1 MEIAPVICLLFE
13 KTLQTGQLPSDWKKA
28 QVCPL
33 FKKGD
38 KTEPSNY
45 RPISLTCILCKVME
59 HIIASNI
66 SKHLNKH
73 NALSEL
79 QHGFGEKRSC
89 ETQLIQL
96 IEDLGRQLTLGKQTD
111 LVLLDFSK
119 AFDKVNHLKLLY
131 KLSCF
136 GVKGNTLNWIQSFLI
151 GRTQTVVLDG
161 ESSNEVPVTSGVP
174 QGSVLGPLLFLLY
187 INDLP
192 ENIQSQVRLFADD
205 TAVYLTVSN
214 LQDSQV
220 LQSDLESLQR
230 WERTW
235 DMEFNPNKCQ
245 VLHITRSKKPVMSG
259 YFMHNQKLESVDAAK
274 YLGVSISKDLSWNT
288 YISNIT
294 TSANRTSGFVKRNVL
309 TKNKDIKTMAYN
321 SLVRPQLEYAS
332 AVWSPYTK
340 ENKSKIEKVQRRA
353 ARWVSNDY
361 STYSSVTDMLSN
373 LGWRSLENRRI
384 DARLTMFYKIVYGLV
399 AIPLPYIL
407 CALKYTLVTCTLS
420 HTDKFIHQSVIT
432 SIHFS
437 PCRLFFGTSY
447 QLISSLFLILTPSK
461 QESVRSIMYILKSH
475 TVFNLLLTPSH

>member
-1 MEIAPVICLLFE
+1 MFGFFDATTSKDPICDEGTNLHLRDFAVVPLVHSIKPVVLKQLKIEIAPVICLLFE

-59 HIIASNI
+59 HIIASNL
-66 SKHLNKH
+66 STHLNKH
-73 NALSEL
+73 NILYEL
-79 QHGFGEKRSC
+79 QHWFREKRSC

-96 IEDLGRQLTLGKQTD
+96 VEDLGRQLSLGKQTD
-111 LVLLDFSK
+111 LILLDFSK

-161 ESSNEVPVTSGVP
+161 ESSEEVKVTSGVP

-205 TAVYLTVSN
+205 TAVYLTVTN
-214 LQDSQV
+214 MQDSQV
-220 LQSDLESLQR
+220 LQSDLESLQH

-235 DMEFNPNKCQ
+235 DMEFNPGKCQ
-245 VLHITRSKKPVMSG
+245 VIHITRSKSPVKSR
-259 YFMHNQKLESVDAAK
+259 YFMHNQELESVDAAK
-274 YLGVSISKDLSWNT
+274 YLGVTISKDLSWNT
-288 YISNIT
+288 HINNIT
-294 TSANRTSGFVKRNVL
+294 STANKTLGFVKRNVV

-321 SLVRPQLEYAS
+321 SLVRPQVEYAS
-332 AVWSPYTK
+332 VVWSPYTK
-340 ENKSKIEKVQRRA
+340 DNINKIEKVQRRA
-353 ARWVSNDY
+353 ARWVTNDY
-361 STYSSVTDMLSN
+361 SSYSSVTDMLSN
-373 LGWRSLENRRI
+373 LGWRSLENRRT
-384 DARLTMFYKIVYGLV
+384 DTRLAMFL
-399 AIPLPYIL
+399 
-407 CALKYTLVTCTLS
+407 
-420 HTDKFIHQSVIT
+420 
-432 SIHFS
+432 
-437 PCRLFFGTSY
+437 
-447 QLISSLFLILTPSK
+447 
-461 QESVRSIMYILKSH
+461 RSF
-475 TVFNLLLTPSH
+475 TA